1 MEAKMRQT
9 LARIL
14 FCVVTTAI
22 APAHSLSQQPP
33 LAIKT
38 PSATLVKM
46 AQDLVNALNGLGNP
60 LPQEVQDALRK
71 EWSAKD
77 RREFDVPLQALL
89 DPHCLLTVHINPESR
104 VKVSKGEAEPLLVLN
119 DWTIFLVKV
128 HNQSGTTAPL
138 RLQSPNEVDPN
149 ELSVAK
155 RRQQWL
161 QMRVIDLPPFSPKLS
176 GRDLEYRL
184 IALLG
189 KEAGK
194 REAKLTF
201 HVGQGTQDLGFR
213 GETDLLFESQATFPL
228 TIGMRDEDDNS
239 LEGAV
244 QIHDQKGRAFPS
256 VLSRTKEIPLLPPDL
271 SCKDGTTLRLPP
283 GNYKVL
289 CFFNAQSERAEIAVQ
304 IDKNLPKG
312 ALFRIERPETKKP

>member
-1 MEAKMRQT
+1 MRQI
-9 LARIL
+9 LSFIL
-14 FCVVTTAI
+14 FSVVSTGI
-22 APAHSLSQQPP
+22 APAFALLPQPP
-33 LAIKT
+33 LVIKT
-38 PSATLVKM
+38 PSEQLVKT
-46 AQDLVNALNGLGNP
+46 AQGVVNALNGLGTP
-60 LPQEVQDALRK
+60 LPQGVQEDLRK
-71 EWSAKD
+71 AWSVKD

-119 DWTIFLVKV
+119 DWTVFLVKV

-138 RLQSPNEVDPN
+138 RLQSPNEIDPN

-161 QMRVIDLPPFSPKLS
+161 QMRVIDLPPLSQKLS

-184 IALLG
+184 IALMG

-201 HVGQGTQDLGFR
+201 NVGQGTQDLGFR
-213 GETDLLFESQATFPL
+213 GETDLLFESQPTFPL
-228 TIGMRDEDDNS
+228 TLGIRDQDDNALEGVIQIRDE
-239 LEGAV
+239 
-244 QIHDQKGRAFPS
+244 KGRTFPS
-256 VLSRTKEIPLLPPDL
+256 VLSRVKDLPLLPPDL
-271 SCKDGTTLRLPP
+271 FCKDGTTLRLPP

-289 CFFNAQSERAEIAVQ
+289 CSINAQSERAEIAVQ

-312 ALFRIERPETKKP
+312 ALFRMERPEAKKP